1 MKKSV
6 VKFFQ
11 IVAVFSLLFLAACSG
26 SAINSSSGSDDSSKE
41 SEGDS
46 KDPVKLGFILSLT
59 GNFASMGT
67 PVKEGIEL
75 YFEENPEID
84 GRKIE
89 LFFEDDAGDPQAALR
104 KYEQLTLNQGVHI
117 VGGGTVGSIALALRD
132 KVDTDKKVPLIN
144 VVGSTDVLSWEKKSD
159 YAWRTSF
166 SAWQYASISGKFT
179 AEAVGKNAVI
189 IASDYV
195 AGHEI
200 VTDFIPSFEEGGGKV
215 KEIIWAPL
223 GTSDFSSYLTQI
235 DNAKPEAVFMFIPG
249 ADGSRLVKQ
258 YQEFGLQD
266 KYTLVEGGSLLNAP
280 FNVKAVGNAV
290 VGGKMITNYFPE
302 LKNEVNEKFVKAY
315 QAKFNKIPDN
325 YVVNGYDTGNLI
337 AQVVGE
343 AGSLNGEKVVSV
355 LKKGLTLDSPRG
367 PIEMNPDTH
376 TLNQNMYVIE
386 GKEANSE
393 ISFELIKTYE
403 NIEMPKEN
411 VGYKK
416 Y

>member
-1 MKKSV
+1 MKRSV
-6 VKFFQ
+6 VKFFH
-11 IVAVFSLLFLAACSG
+11 IIAVMSLFFLAACSG
-26 SAINSSSGSDDSSKE
+26 SAIDSSSNNNSDDSKADTK
-41 SEGDS
+41 G
-46 KDPVKLGFILSLT
+46 PVKLGFILSLS

-75 YFEENPEID
+75 YFEENPKID
-84 GRKIE
+84 GRKVE
-89 LFFEDDAGDPQAALR
+89 LFFEDDAGDPQSALR
-104 KYEQLTLNQGVHI
+104 KYEQLTLNQGVNI

-132 KVDTDKKVPLIN
+132 KVDADKKVPFIN
-144 VVGSTDVLSWEKKSD
+144 VVGSTDVMSWDKKSD
-159 YAWRTSF
+159 YVWRTSF
-166 SAWQYASISGKFT
+166 SAWQYASIAGKFT

-200 VTDFIPSFEEGGGKV
+200 VTNFVPNFEEDGGKV
-215 KEIIWAPL
+215 SDIIWAPL

-249 ADGSRLVKQ
+249 ADGSRLIKQ

-280 FNVKAVGNAV
+280 FNIKAVGNAV

-302 LKNEVNEKFVKAY
+302 LENDVNKKFVKSY
-315 QAKFNKIPDN
+315 QANFNKIPDN
-325 YVVNGYDTGNLI
+325 YVVNGYDTGKLI
-337 AQVVGE
+337 AQIVEE
-343 AGSLNGEKVVSV
+343 AGSLDGEKIVSV

-367 PIEMNPDTH
+367 PIEMDPVTH

-386 GKEANSE
+386 GKETNGG
-393 ISFELIKTYE
+393 ITFELIKTYE
-403 NIEMPKEN
+403 NIEMPEEN

>member
-1 MKKSV
+1 MKKTV

-11 IVAVFSLLFLAACSG
+11 ILAVFSLLFLAACSG
-26 SAINSSSGSDDSSKE
+26 SAIDSSSSSGNKE
-41 SEGDS
+41 EEGDS

-75 YFEENPEID
+75 FFEENPEID
-84 GRKIE
+84 GRKVE
-89 LFFEDDAGDPQAALR
+89 LIFEDDAGDPQAALR
-104 KYEQLTLNQGVHI
+104 KYEQLTLNQGVNI

-132 KVDTDKKVPLIN
+132 KVDADKKVPLIN
-144 VVGSTDVLSWEKKSD
+144 VVGSTDVMSWEKKSD
-159 YAWRTSF
+159 YVWRTSF

-179 AEAVGKNAVI
+179 AEGVGKNAVI

-215 KEIIWAPL
+215 SDIVWAPL

-235 DNAKPEAVFMFIPG
+235 DKANPEAVFMFIPG
-249 ADGSRLVKQ
+249 ADGSRFIQQ
-258 YQEFGLQD
+258 YQSFGLQD

-280 FNVKAVGNAV
+280 FNIKAVGNAV

-302 LKNEVNEKFVKAY
+302 LENEVNEKFVKAY

-325 YVVNGYDTGNLI
+325 YVVNGYDTGKLI
-337 AQVVGE
+337 SQVVKE
-343 AGSLNGEKVVSV
+343 AGSLDGEKLVSV
-355 LKKGLTLDSPRG
+355 LKKGVTIDSPRG
-367 PIEMNPDTH
+367 PIEMDPVTH
-376 TLNQNMYVIE
+376 TLIQNMYVIE
-386 GKEANSE
+386 GKEMNGE
-393 ISFELIKTYE
+393 ITFELIKTYE